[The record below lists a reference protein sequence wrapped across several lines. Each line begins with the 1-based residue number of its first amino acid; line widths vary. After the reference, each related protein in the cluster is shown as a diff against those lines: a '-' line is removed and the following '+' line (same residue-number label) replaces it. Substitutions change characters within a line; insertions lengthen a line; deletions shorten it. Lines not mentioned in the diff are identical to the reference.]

1 MDNDPI
7 IDLKANIIRPF
18 RLAALSVAIFLT
30 FVLIWA
36 NTAKLAT
43 TIHVSGT
50 LVSSSPRYELQHPY
64 GGKIETVLVE
74 QHDELTKGQA
84 VFELDVKLQ
93 KQSLNQVEK
102 LISHIEEENKILER
116 ILQSNAPS
124 APTEYTSDTQTYYNE
139 KLEQYAT
146 NIQNTQR
153 SAQSLEKQIE
163 TRESSLDLLDKRRT
177 ITQDRLE
184 HITLLASKGVA
195 TNAQSEDHSDK
206 LMNLSSQLNDARG
219 ELTGLRDQ
227 LRQTRLKATQ
237 YQAELRLEFRK
248 KQLANSQ
255 RLPELRR
262 QSLGLKDEIENA
274 FVRSP
279 IAGSILELNFATNQ
293 MQIPKGATLAVISRP
308 LEHPMVHVTIPTQTI
323 DQVNTGMRGVLTMS
337 SLPQRNLSRISAEI
351 IAISP
356 DIFTD
361 PSGVPVGY
369 KAVAKINHTELQT
382 ALDGLEINLHLAS
395 SMPAA
400 LALEGRKVTFSEY
413 LVAPFFK
420 IFQGAM
426 QD

>member
-1 MDNDPI
+1 MDIDPI
-7 IDLKANIIRPF
+7 TDLKTNVIRPF
-18 RLAALSVAIFLT
+18 RLAAIAVAVFLILL
-30 FVLIWA
+30 VVWA
-36 NTAKLAT
+36 STAKLAT

-74 QHDELTKGQA
+74 QHDQLIKGQA
-84 VFELDVKLQ
+84 VFELNVELQ
-93 KQSLNQVEK
+93 KQSLEQVET
-102 LISHIEEENKILER
+102 LIFQIEDENEILEKILQLEQPVSSR
-116 ILQSNAPS
+116 LNTS
-124 APTEYTSDTQTYYNE
+124 ATQTYYQE
-139 KLEQYAT
+139 KLAQYET
-146 NIQNTQR
+146 NILNTQK
-153 SAQSLEKQIE
+153 SAMSLEKQVE
-163 TRESSLDLLDKRRT
+163 TRMASLTLLRKRRLLT
-177 ITQDRLE
+177 EDRLN
-184 HITLLASKGVA
+184 HITSLAAKGVA
-195 TNAQSEDHSDK
+195 TNTQFEDHSDR
-206 LMNLSSQLNDARG
+206 LMNLSSQLNEARG
-219 ELTGLRDQ
+219 DLTALRDQ

-237 YQAELRLEFRK
+237 YKAELRLEFRK
-248 KQLANSQ
+248 KLLANSQ

-279 IAGSILELNFATNQ
+279 ISGSILELNFATNQ
-293 MQIPKGATLAVISRP
+293 MQIPKGATLAIISRQ

-323 DQVNTGMRGVLTMS
+323 DQVNTGMKGTLTLS

-356 DIFTD
+356 DVFND
-361 PSGVPVGY
+361 PSGIPVGY
-369 KAVAKINHTELQT
+369 KAVARINDVELET
-382 ALDGLEINLHLAS
+382 ALNGLDINLHLAS

-400 LALEGRKVTFSEY
+400 LALEGRKVTFSQY

>member
-7 IDLKANIIRPF
+7 IDLKANIIVPF
-18 RLAALSVAIFLT
+18 RLAAFSVAIFLT

-50 LVSSSPRYELQHPY
+50 LVSSSPQYELQHPY

-84 VFELDVKLQ
+84 VFELNVTLQ
-93 KQSLNQVEK
+93 KQSLNQVKK
-102 LISHIEEENKILER
+102 LISHIQEENQILER
-116 ILQSNAPS
+116 ILQSNARS
-124 APTEYTSDTQTYYNE
+124 APTEYASNTQTYYNE

-153 SAQSLEKQIE
+153 SAQSLEKQIK
-163 TRESSLDLLDKRRT
+163 TRESSLVLLDERRT

-184 HITLLASKGVA
+184 HITLLAYKGVA
-195 TNAQSEDHSDK
+195 TNAQFEDHSDK

-237 YQAELRLEFRK
+237 YQSELRLEFRK
-248 KQLANSQ
+248 KLLANSQ

-262 QSLGLKDEIENA
+262 QSLGLNDEIENA

-293 MQIPKGATLAVISRP
+293 MQIPKGTTLAVISRP

-323 DQVNTGMRGVLTMS
+323 DQVSTGMRGVLTMS

-369 KAVAKINHTELQT
+369 KAVAKINHSELKT
-382 ALDGLEINLHLAS
+382 AMDGLDMNLHLAS

-413 LVAPFFK
+413 LVAPFLK
-420 IFQGAM
+420 IFQGAL